1 MLRAVASVKTAMH
14 SGHAKQA
21 AVTTRFLA
29 SLAEQAPQAKLVT
42 IPASSY
48 AEKARWALRIANIP
62 FVEEKWAPLFVYLS
76 TVPKGGRSV
85 PLLTTPDV
93 TLSDSAD
100 IVAFCAQ
107 TAPELRPSESS
118 EELERYF
125 DAKLGPHTRRCAY
138 FLWFQNNKLSRKVVT
153 GSIDG
158 LVQRFMAWMLFP
170 ALRLALLWAM
180 NINATSAERSWLRI
194 EGILAEA
201 ETRLGDGPIGSR
213 FLAGT
218 TFSSADIAF
227 CSHVA
232 VLVLPREHEFIAPYI
247 TMDAIQDPVF
257 HARFEKLRS
266 SKIGQYV
273 LWCYRNKRPMPTTM

>member
-138 FLWFQNNKLSRKVVT
+138 FLWFRITSSP
-153 GSIDG
+153 G
-158 LVQRFMAWMLFP
+158 
-170 ALRLALLWAM
+170 RLALLWAM